1 MPAQP
6 VTQGA
11 VVADNSQFPAAV
23 FKAYD
28 IRGTVPDLID
38 ARFARAL
45 GAALAATARE
55 QGVQTLVV
63 GRDGRLSSEMLS
75 QALQEG
81 MLEGGVDTVDIGQVP
96 TPLVYFAA
104 HTLQTGSGVAI
115 TGSHNPPKYNGFK
128 MMMDGRALYGEDVQ
142 ALARRMNGGTDAPAP
157 RPGVRRELDLVAA
170 YITRIASGVKL
181 ARPMKIAV
189 DCGNGVAGAIAPQLF
204 RALSCEVTEL
214 FCEVDGTFPN
224 HHPDP
229 AEPKNLQDLIH
240 CLATTDCELGLAFD
254 GDGDRLG
261 VVTKSG
267 QIIWPDRQL
276 VLFAR
281 DVLERNPGA
290 TIIYDVKC
298 SRHVGLSVEAAGGEP
313 LMWKTGHSLVK
324 AKLAETGAPLAGE
337 MSGHI
342 FFKERWYGFDD
353 GLYTGARL
361 LEIVS
366 RFSDAGAPL
375 EALPQDVSTPEL
387 KLEMEEG
394 QPFTLVQALQEQGQ
408 FPGATRV
415 VTIDGVRAEYPDGF
429 GLARPS
435 NTTPVVV
442 LRFEAQTAEALAR
455 IQGDFRREFAK
466 LAPHASLPF

>member
-1 MPAQP
+1 M
-6 VTQGA
+6 GN
-11 VVADNSQFPAAV
+11 NSTKFPASV

-38 ARFARAL
+38 ATFARAL
-45 GAALAATARE
+45 GVALAARARE
-55 QGVQTLVV
+55 EGVQTLVV

-75 QALQEG
+75 DALQEG
-81 MLEGGVDTVDIGQVP
+81 MLEGGVDTLDVGMVP

-104 HTLQTGSGVAI
+104 NIMQTGSGVAI

-128 MMMDGRALYGEDVQ
+128 MMMGGRALFGEDVQ
-142 ALARRMNGGTDAPAP
+142 ALGAAMNGASPAPAE
-157 RPGVRRELDLVAA
+157 RAGTRRQLDLVAS
-170 YITRIASGVKL
+170 YIARVASGVKL
-181 ARPMKIAV
+181 ARPMKIAI
-189 DCGNGVAGAIAPQLF
+189 DCGNGVAGAVAPQLF
-204 RALSCEVTEL
+204 RALGCEVTEL

-229 AEPKNLQDLIH
+229 AEPKNLQDLIKYV
-240 CLATTDCELGLAFD
+240 AETDCELGLAFD

-281 DVLERNPGA
+281 DVLDRNPGA

-298 SRHVGLSVEAAGGEP
+298 SRHVGLSVEAAGGVP

-366 RFSDAGAPL
+366 RHADACAPL

-394 QPFTLVQALQEQGQ
+394 QPFTLVKALQDQGQ
-408 FPGATRV
+408 FPDARRV
-415 VTIDGVRAEYPDGF
+415 ITIDGVRAEYADGF

-442 LRFEAQTAEALAR
+442 LRFEAENPEALQR
-455 IQGDFRREFAK
+455 IQADFRRELGK
-466 LAPHASLPF
+466 LAPEATLPF

>member
-1 MPAQP
+1 
-6 VTQGA
+6 
-11 VVADNSQFPAAV
+11 
-23 FKAYD
+23 
-28 IRGTVPDLID
+28 
-38 ARFARAL
+38 
-45 GAALAATARE
+45 
-55 QGVQTLVV
+55 
-63 GRDGRLSSEMLS
+63 
-75 QALQEG
+75 
-81 MLEGGVDTVDIGQVP
+81 
-96 TPLVYFAA
+96 
-104 HTLQTGSGVAI
+104 
-115 TGSHNPPKYNGFK
+115 
-128 MMMDGRALYGEDVQ
+128 
-142 ALARRMNGGTDAPAP
+142 MNGGAAPVAAH
-157 RPGVRRELDLVAA
+157 PGTRRQLDLVQA
-170 YITRIASGVKL
+170 YVARVASGVKL
-181 ARPMKIAV
+181 ARPMKIAI
-189 DCGNGVAGAIAPQLF
+189 DCGNGVAGAVAPQLF
-204 RALSCEVTEL
+204 RALGCEVTEL

-229 AEPKNLQDLIH
+229 AEPKNLRDLID
-240 CLATTDCELGLAFD
+240 CVANTDCELGLAFD

-281 DVLERNPGA
+281 DVLDRNPGA

-298 SRHVGLSVEAAGGEP
+298 SRHVGLSVQAAGGQP
-313 LMWKTGHSLVK
+313 MMWKTGHSLVK

-366 RFSDAGAPL
+366 RHADACAPL

-394 QPFTLVQALQEQGQ
+394 QPFTLVRALQDHGQ
-408 FPGATRV
+408 FPGASRV

-442 LRFEAQTAEALAR
+442 LRFEAQSAEALAR
-455 IQGDFRREFAK
+455 IQADFRRELAK
-466 LAPHASLPF
+466 LAPGITLPF

>member
-1 MPAQP
+1 
-6 VTQGA
+6 VG
-11 VVADNSQFPAAV
+11 DNTQFPAAV

-38 ARFARAL
+38 AGFARAL
-45 GAALAATARE
+45 GAALAARARE
-55 QGVQTLVV
+55 AGVQTLVV

-75 QALQEG
+75 VALQEG
-81 MLEGGVDTVDIGQVP
+81 MLEGGVDTLDIGMVP

-104 HTLQTGSGVAI
+104 NVMQTGSGVAI

-128 MMMDGRALYGEDVQ
+128 MMMGGRALYGDDVQ
-142 ALARRMNGGTDAPAP
+142 ALAAAMNASAPAAAE
-157 RPGVRRELDLVAA
+157 RPGTRRQLDLVAA
-170 YITRIASGVKL
+170 YVARVASGVKL
-181 ARPMKIAV
+181 ARPMKIAI
-189 DCGNGVAGAIAPQLF
+189 DCGNGVAGAVAPALF
-204 RALSCEVTEL
+204 RALGCEVTEL
-214 FCEVDGTFPN
+214 FCEVDGNFPN

-229 AEPKNLQDLIH
+229 AEPKNLQDLIK
-240 CLATTDCELGLAFD
+240 CVAETDCELGLAFD

-298 SRHVGLSVEAAGGEP
+298 SRHVGLSVEAAGGAP

-366 RFSDAGAPL
+366 RDADPCAVL

-394 QPFTLVQALQEQGQ
+394 QPFALVQALQDQGQ
-408 FPGATRV
+408 FPGAQRV
-415 VTIDGVRAEYPDGF
+415 ITIDGVRAEYPDGF

-442 LRFEAQTAEALAR
+442 LRFEAQTAAALER
-455 IQGDFRREFAK
+455 IQADFRRELNK
-466 LAPHASLPF
+466 LAPQAHLPF

>member
-1 MPAQP
+1 M
-6 VTQGA
+6 
-11 VVADNSQFPAAV
+11 ADNSQFPAAV

-128 MMMDGRALYGEDVQ
+128 MMMGGRALYGEDVQ

-181 ARPMKIAV
+181 ARPMKIAI

-204 RALSCEVTEL
+204 RALGCEVTEL